1 MKQRYADF
9 DVLLERR
16 GDGFVSRVLDSPVG
30 PTGPEEFAPP
40 DVARVTDLVHGLR
53 DLRRIMPAHA
63 EPDSGAISASAAIK
77 AFGTQLFEA
86 LFTGKVES
94 ALRSS
99 LHVSAKHNEGLR
111 LRLRFAATPELI
123 SLPWE
128 LLYDPERRRF
138 PCRQDDFPT
147 VRVVDVPEPIAPLT
161 LTGPIRMLVVIS
173 SPTDLPLLDV
183 EAEWQRLT
191 TTLTPLTSSGRL
203 ELERLDQATLEGLR
217 VAMTDGEFH
226 VFHFIG
232 HGGVDPESGE
242 GLLAFSG
249 PTGWAH
255 LVPCSHVAD
264 LLGNSPI
271 ELAVLNSCEGG
282 RVTAVDPYGS
292 SALTLVE
299 HGIPAVVAMQFEI
312 SDVAAKSFSGVLY
325 EHVTAGAGIDLAV
338 TLARQAILT
347 ASPTE
352 WPTPVL
358 YLRPEGGRL
367 FIRRAE
373 PPPPPPPPAPPDP
386 AAPVVVTA
394 EARGETVHLAWHQ
407 PPVPGVAVTEWRVSR
422 NGIPQN
428 VVYQP
433 SFIDTPGPRG
443 VYSYSV
449 VAVSATG
456 QPSGE
461 SAEASVKLRGRMQ
474 RWFFNERGRPRVAAW
489 LLAAFLAYALVL
501 GIVSTVTPVAA
512 PSNVQV
518 VGTSPV
524 TLVWDSPSIWSPVS
538 QWQVFRDGALLG
550 TTRSPRWRD
559 DVPLTGTHR
568 YTIRAL
574 DSSGDRSAATA
585 ILVDTSK
592 PASP

>member
-9 DVLLERR
+9 DVLLEPR

-30 PTGPEEFAPP
+30 PTGPEEFVPP
-40 DVARVTDLVHGLR
+40 DVAGVTDLVQGMR
-53 DLRRIMPAHA
+53 DLRRITPAHPEVPIA
-63 EPDSGAISASAAIK
+63 AALPSAAIK
-77 AFGTQLFEA
+77 AFGTKLFEA
-86 LFTGKVES
+86 LFTGGVES

-111 LRLRFAATPELI
+111 LRLQFAATPDLT

-128 LLYDPERRRF
+128 LLYDPVRRRF

-161 LTGPIRMLVVIS
+161 LSGPIRMLVAIS
-173 SPTDLPLLDV
+173 SPIDLPQLDV
-183 EAEWQRLT
+183 EAEWRRLT
-191 TTLTPLTSSGRL
+191 TTLAPLTDTGRL
-203 ELERLDQATLEGLR
+203 ELERLDQATLEALR
-217 VAMTDGEFH
+217 IAATDGEFH

-242 GLLAFSG
+242 GLLAFGG
-249 PTGWAH
+249 PTGRAQ
-255 LVPCSHVAD
+255 LEPCSHVAD

-312 SDVAAKSFSGVLY
+312 SDVAATAFSGVLY

-347 ASPTE
+347 ASPAE
-352 WPTPVL
+352 WSTPVL
-358 YLRPEGGRL
+358 YLRPEGSRL
-367 FIRRAE
+367 FNRKDE
-373 PPPPPPPPAPPDP
+373 PPPPPPPPALPDP
-386 AAPVVVTA
+386 AAPTIVTA
-394 EARGETVHLAWHQ
+394 QARGETVHLGWHQ
-407 PPVPGVAVTEWRVSR
+407 PPVPGVTVTEWRVSR
-422 NGIPQN
+422 SGIPQN

-433 SFIDTPGPRG
+433 SFTDTPGALG
-443 VYSYSV
+443 VYTYSV
-449 VAVSATG
+449 AAVSAAG
-456 QPSGE
+456 RASVE
-461 SAEASVKLRGRMQ
+461 SAEASVRLRGRLH
-474 RWFFNERGRPRVAAW
+474 RWFFKESGRPRVAAW
-489 LLAAFLAYALVL
+489 LLAVFLAYALVL
-501 GIVSTVTPVAA
+501 GVVTTVTPVAA

-518 VGTSPV
+518 VDTSPV
-524 TLVWDSPSIWSPVS
+524 TLVWDSPSIWSPVD
-538 QWQVFRDGALLG
+538 QWQVFRDGDLLG

-559 DVPLTGTHR
+559 DGPLTGTHR

-574 DSSGDRSAATA
+574 DRSGDRFAATA

-592 PASP
+592 PVVP

>member
-9 DVLLERR
+9 DVLLEPR

-30 PTGPEEFAPP
+30 STGPEEFVPP
-40 DVARVTDLVHGLR
+40 DSAGVTDLVQGLR
-53 DLRRIMPAHA
+53 DLRRITPAQPEMPNVAGS
-63 EPDSGAISASAAIK
+63 PTAAIK

-86 LFTGKVES
+86 LFTGGVES

-111 LRLRFAATPELI
+111 LRLRFAETPDLT

-128 LLYDPERRRF
+128 LLYDPVRRRF

-147 VRVVDVPEPIAPLT
+147 VRVVDIPEPIAPLT
-161 LTGPIRMLVVIS
+161 LSGPIRMIVAIS
-173 SPTDLPLLDV
+173 SPIDLPQLDV

-191 TTLTPLTSSGRL
+191 TTLAPLTASGRL
-203 ELERLDQATLEGLR
+203 ELERLDQATLEALR
-217 VAMTDGEFH
+217 VAATDGEFH

-242 GLLAFSG
+242 GLLAFNG
-249 PTGWAH
+249 PTGRAQ
-255 LVPCSHVAD
+255 LEPCSHVAD

-312 SDVAAKSFSGVLY
+312 SDVAATAFSGVLY
-325 EHVTAGAGIDLAV
+325 ERVTAGAGIDLAV

-352 WPTPVL
+352 WSTPVL
-358 YLRPEGGRL
+358 YLRPEGSRL
-367 FIRRAE
+367 FSRSDE
-373 PPPPPPPPAPPDP
+373 PPPPPPPPALPDP
-386 AAPVVVTA
+386 AAPVIVTA
-394 EARGETVHLAWHQ
+394 QARGETVHLAWHQ
-407 PPVPGVAVTEWRVSR
+407 PPVPGVTVTEWRVSR

-428 VVYQP
+428 VIYQP
-433 SFIDTPGPRG
+433 SFIDTPGGQG
-443 VYSYSV
+443 VYGYSV

-461 SAEASVKLRGRMQ
+461 SAVASVRLRARMQ
-474 RWFFNERGRPRVAAW
+474 RWFFNERGRPRVGVW
-489 LLAAFLAYALVL
+489 LLAAFLAFSVVV

-518 VGTSPV
+518 VDTSPV
-524 TLVWDSPSIWSPVS
+524 TLVWDSPSIWSPVD
-538 QWQVFRDGALLG
+538 QWQVFRDGDLLG

-559 DVPLTGTHR
+559 DTPLTGTHR
-568 YTIRAL
+568 Y
-574 DSSGDRSAATA
+574 
-585 ILVDTSK
+585 
-592 PASP
+592 